1 MGLEHAVFAGGMF
14 EGADDPLER
23 VSQDPP
29 ERGTFVERQK
39 RRFFKGDVK
48 RIIACFHDA
57 CPGKKIEIDACDRL

>member
-1 MGLEHAVFAGGMF
+1 
-14 EGADDPLER
+14 

-57 CPGKKIEIDACDRL
+57 CPGKKIEIDACDRR